1 MSGGDLHI
9 KNLRGADGAPV
20 EVLVRGGRIAAMG
33 AHVDGDV
40 DFIDG
45 GGDLIL
51 PALVDSHLHL
61 DKSLAGLPWYPHAA
75 GPERKP
81 HSDGKGDARRTAAFR
96 RGARGKPD

>member
-40 DFIDG
+40 DSIDG
-45 GGDLIL
+45 GGELIL

-75 GPERKP
+75 GPER
-81 HSDGKGDARRTAAFR
+81 
-96 RGARGKPD
+96 